1 LPFKT
6 ILRELVE
13 TTPGACG
20 AILTDWEGEAVEQ
33 YSLTDEYELKLIGA
47 HKGIILNRMKEI
59 QVKFLPGEILD
70 TVVSTDTHHVIIG
83 AVDRDYSLIMTLKK
97 DTLVA
102 RALRE
107 FRCAVKTLK
116 KEIC

>member
-1 LPFKT
+1 LPFKA
-6 ILRELVE
+6 IIKALVE
-13 TTPGACG
+13 STPGACG

-33 YSLTDEYELKLIGA
+33 YSLADEFELKLIGA

-59 QVKFLPGEILD
+59 QQKLLSEDILD
-70 TVVSTDTHHVIIG
+70 TIVSTNTHHVIIG
-83 AVDRDYSLIMTLKK
+83 AIDQDYSLIMTLGR
-97 DTLVA
+97 DALVA

-107 FRCAVKTLK
+107 FRCAVKSLK

>member
-1 LPFKT
+1 MPFKT

-13 TTPGACG
+13 NTPGASG

-33 YSLTDEYELKLIGA
+33 YSLADEYELKLIGA

-59 QVKFLPGEILD
+59 QHELLPGDIHEAVI
-70 TVVSTDTHHVIIG
+70 STETHHVIIG
-83 AVDRDYSLIMTLKK
+83 TISNDYSLIMTLGKNA
-97 DTLVA
+97 LVG
-102 RALRE
+102 RALYE
-107 FRCAVKTLK
+107 FQRSIKSLK